1 MAFSTLILLVGV
13 LGSIDSLWNTFHAV
27 GVLDTSQKQASLGGE
42 IASALNPTAFGLL
55 LSILILVG
63 HYLVR
68 GMAIRLTE
76 RMHYGVAVINNLLV
90 PADVP
95 SFMPVAMPASMR
107 DLPGMSSPI
116 QSSVVAPATVEGANT
131 NASSANA
138 TAENIRDE
146 EEII

>member
-1 MAFSTLILLVGV
+1 
-13 LGSIDSLWNTFHAV
+13 
-27 GVLDTSQKQASLGGE
+27 
-42 IASALNPTAFGLL
+42 LL

-95 SFMPVAMPASMR
+95 SFMPIAMPATMR